1 MRDLTKGK
9 KAARTRSPKVN
20 QNKILVPSWSK
31 ENNKRANNAQR
42 ALNLYLKGE
51 RDPATAVR
59 ALLSDLRH
67 YCDARKVDF
76 RKQYDIAGQNYMG
89 QVLELI

>member
-1 MRDLTKGK
+1 VRDLAKGK
-9 KAARTRSPKVN
+9 KAARTRSPRAI
-20 QNKILVPSWSK
+20 QDKILVPGWSK

-42 ALNLYLKGE
+42 ALNLYLKSE
-51 RDPATAVR
+51 PDPATAVR

-67 YCDARKVDF
+67 YCDARKVNF
-76 RKQYDIAGQNYMG
+76 RGQYDIADRNYMG

>member
-1 MRDLTKGK
+1 MRNQTRRE
-9 KAARTRSPKVN
+9 KAARARSSNVK
-20 QNKILVPSWSK
+20 QNKILVTDWSE

-42 ALNLYLKGE
+42 ALSLYLRNE
-51 RDPATAVR
+51 HDPATAVR
-59 ALLSDLRH
+59 ALLADLRH

-76 RKQYDIAGQNYMG
+76 REQYDIADRNYMG